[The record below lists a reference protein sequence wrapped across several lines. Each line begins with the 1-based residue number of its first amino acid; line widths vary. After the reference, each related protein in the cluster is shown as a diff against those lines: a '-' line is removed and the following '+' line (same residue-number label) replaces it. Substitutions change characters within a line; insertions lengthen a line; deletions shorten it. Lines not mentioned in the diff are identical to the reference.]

1 MQNQRGRLENAALVA
16 EILGAIA
23 VVVSVIYLAVQIT
36 DNTRMLRSQS
46 HYNALEVLQRPFELM
61 LESDSLAG
69 VLEECDR
76 QPYRVD
82 AARWSRCVTYY
93 FMQANGWEYTY
104 YQHLEDAVPPELWA
118 GVDGYMGDLALTNA
132 GWVRF
137 WAETAHGFGEP
148 FRSYI
153 DERIRQNPAY
163 GKPAGQDPGG
173 VDAVP
178 AP

>member
-1 MQNQRGRLENAALVA
+1 VTCNTRENIDLASSRSHLENAALVA
-16 EILGAIA
+16 EVLGAIA

-61 LESDSLAG
+61 LESDSLAPTLN
-69 VLEECDR
+69 VCDR
-76 QPYRVD
+76 QPYEVE
-82 AARWSRCVTYY
+82 ASKWSRCVTYY

-104 YQHLEDAVPPELWA
+104 YQNIEDAIPPELWV
-118 GVDGYMGDLALTNA
+118 GVDGYMGDLAKTRA

-137 WAETAHGFGEP
+137 WSETSHAFGEP

-153 DERIRQNPAY
+153 DERVRQNPAY
-163 GKPAGQDPGG
+163 KQLQE
-173 VDAVP
+173 
-178 AP
+178 

>member
-1 MQNQRGRLENAALVA
+1 MPESRNHLENAALIA

-46 HYNALEVLQRPFELM
+46 HYNALEVLQRPFELL
-61 LESDSLAG
+61 LESDSLAPT
-69 VLEECDR
+69 LNECDN
-76 QPYRVD
+76 QPDEVE
-82 AARWSRCVTYY
+82 ASRWSRCVTYY

-104 YQHLEDAVPPELWA
+104 YQHLENAIPPELWV
-118 GVDGYMGDLALTNA
+118 GVDGYMGELARTNA

-137 WAETAHGFGEP
+137 WRETAHAFGEP

-153 DERIRQNPAY
+153 DERIRENRFLR
-163 GKPAGQDPGG
+163 
-173 VDAVP
+173 
-178 AP
+178 

>member
-1 MQNQRGRLENAALVA
+1 MPGPRNHLENAALIA

-46 HYNALEVLQRPFELM
+46 HYKALEVLQRPFELL
-61 LESDSLAG
+61 LESDSLAPT
-69 VLEECDR
+69 LHECDV
-76 QPYRVD
+76 QPDKVE
-82 AARWSRCVTYY
+82 ASRWSRCVTYY

-104 YQHLEDAVPPELWA
+104 YQHLEDAIPPELWV
-118 GVDGYMGDLALTNA
+118 GVDGYMGELARTNS

-137 WAETAHGFGEP
+137 WEETSHAFGEP
-148 FRSYI
+148 FRTYI

-163 GKPAGQDPGG
+163 
-173 VDAVP
+173 VETSR
-178 AP
+178 